1 MLKEKGEP
9 QCKNTEALALLRLNR
24 KFYTHTYA
32 TPTVTL
38 APRKT
43 HLLCAA
49 QATRK
54 AVWAPAGWLWQS
66 LQLIQRYSCLG
77 DGFVDGHLPQ

>member
-9 QCKNTEALALLRLNR
+9 QCKNTKALALLRLNR

-38 APRKT
+38 APGKT
-43 HLLCAA
+43 HLLCA
-49 QATRK
+49 
-54 AVWAPAGWLWQS
+54 GS
-66 LQLIQRYSCLG
+66 SN
-77 DGFVDGHLPQ
+77 